1 MIYVD
6 LPKGQKKIARM
17 LIDKALQRECDSFL
31 KNVGDFMQSVPQNGK
46 DAHENYLELYKK
58 IDEFNYYLSRRYDGL
73 GGSKYFITVV
83 SLYCDNVLSDEDIS
97 LFDEERQAD
106 IRKYKAAMEL

>member
-17 LIDKALQRECDSFL
+17 LIDKALQRECDAFL
-31 KNVGDFMQSVPQNGK
+31 KNVGNFMQSVSKNGK
-46 DAHENYLELYKK
+46 DSHENYLELYKK
-58 IDEFNYYLSRRYDGL
+58 VTTFDRHLAWRYDRL

-83 SLYCDNVLSDEDIS
+83 GLYCDHVLSDEDIN

-106 IRKYKAAMEL
+106 IRKYKAVLEL